1 MSLFK
6 NILVP
11 VDFSTQSESVI
22 RYALSWATVEN
33 GSVQVLYVNELTSLP
48 FGSSSYPF
56 GVVTFPELEN
66 EINDWAKDEYAKLLK
81 EFSKEDTA
89 KLSLKI
95 MNGKAA
101 DTISAH
107 ATENKFDVI
116 IMATHSHNLV
126 EKFFLGSTMERVIRI
141 TQTPVVV
148 LREPSSSPAFPP
160 KHILATTDYSKES
173 FYLFE
178 PLLALCGKVKA
189 PVTLLA
195 VDSLEA
201 SYLGELNED
210 DKRNID
216 SGFSE
221 KGVKADWVKIRST
234 DAVEGILDF
243 IQTTKP
249 DLIAMTTHGR
259 SGLSK
264 ILLGSTTES
273 IIRQIRIP
281 VLVIR
286 SK

>member
-1 MSLFK
+1 MSIFK

-11 VDFSTQSESVI
+11 VDFSVQSASVI

-66 EINDWAKDEYAKLLK
+66 EINEWAKEEYAKLLK
-81 EFSKEDTA
+81 EFSKADIN
-89 KLSLKI
+89 KLSLKV

-101 DTISAH
+101 DTITSFAS
-107 ATENKFDVI
+107 ENGMDVI

-148 LREPSSSPAFPP
+148 LRDPSSAPAFPP
-160 KHILATTDYSKES
+160 KHVLATTDYSKES
-173 FYLFE
+173 YYLFE
-178 PLLALCGKVKA
+178 PLLKLCEKVKA

-201 SYLGELNED
+201 SYLGEFDAED
-210 DKRNID
+210 KKNID
-216 SGFSE
+216 AGFNE
-221 KGVKADWVKIRST
+221 KGVKAEWVKIRST
-234 DAVEGILDF
+234 DAVEGILDY

-249 DLIAMTTHGR
+249 DLVAMTTHGR

-273 IIRQIRIP
+273 IIRQIHIP